1 MNHRG
6 EFQVGQRIRTSAEP
20 HVTGQIVDDYGSL
33 AGTEVVVDDA
43 KTVRGRRWA
52 VRLDDGQL
60 LFADDDG
67 IEPSIGS

>member
-6 EFQVGQRIRTSAEP
+6 EFQVGQRIRTSVEP

-67 IEPSIGS
+67 IEPSTGS